1 MPTPSADA
9 AIQRWVAVVQGKSTE
24 KLLRSSSV
32 FAEGDKIYSF
42 GHHFELARV
51 LRDSKGEI
59 RLMLLNG
66 DRVSQHTDGHQF
78 RLRNAVQRA
87 DLPRVIIPFPAL
99 QEAGVDLDSISLI
112 HELPDRTERINH
124 VTHTFPEGAHWV
136 KGGYHLRPKTDEEL
150 VAQLGTWNEYRARSG
165 QPLITLEEMKT
176 EPQWDYYRNHR
187 THDKDLMVLH
197 AGRSDYS
204 EEVTVTKNDDGT
216 KTYEWTTYRHWLGES
231 LIRADVVWRDSEGKA
246 HRRHVRMLSGFDHQ
260 EPAPL
265 YFLCE
270 LPYRAR
276 PQTVEEAYEA
286 LKPDPVHMAEQMGR
300 SYTRQGDIFALPT
313 GLTRKDLEAK
323 GARIVKSGAAKVRNA
338 RLMDQAGY
346 ILNTNHAGTEVAHL
360 PGGLTLARGCL
371 YHRPAGRV
379 PDHVRRKLGDGKA
392 WHIVVK
398 NTVPTAGRR

>member
-9 AIQRWVAVVQGKSTE
+9 AIRRWIEVVRGKSTE

-32 FAEGDKIYSF
+32 FAEGDHIYSF

-66 DRVSQHTDGHQF
+66 DRVSQHTDSHQWL
-78 RLRNAVQRA
+78 LRNAVQRA

-99 QEAGVDLDSISLI
+99 QEAGVDMDSISLI
-112 HELPDRTERINH
+112 HELPDRYEEIHHRTH
-124 VTHTFPEGAHWV
+124 VLPQGAHWV
-136 KGGYHLRPKTDEEL
+136 QGGYERWLKSDEEL
-150 VAQLGTWNEYRARSG
+150 AVWVNQANVWREKNGS
-165 QPLITLEEMKT
+165 PLLTIEEVKT
-176 EPQWDYYRNHR
+176 SPQFSYYREDR
-187 THDKDLMVLH
+187 TYHPEYMTLH
-197 AGRSDYS
+197 VGRSDYS

-216 KTYEWTTYRHWLGES
+216 RTYEWTTNQHWLGES
-231 LIRADVVWRDSEGKA
+231 LIRADVVWLDDEGKT
-246 HRRHVRMLSGFDHQ
+246 HRRHVTMLSGFDHQ

-276 PQTVEEAYEA
+276 PQTVEEAYEV
-286 LKPDPVHMAEQMGR
+286 LKPDPVQMAEQMGR
-300 SYTRQGDIFALPT
+300 QYTRQGDIFALPT
-313 GLTRKDLEAK
+313 GLTRKDLEAR
-323 GARIVKSGAAKVRNA
+323 GARIVKSGASNFQNRMN
-338 RLMDQAGY
+338 RDGF

-371 YHRPAGRV
+371 YHRPAGRG